1 MMRRREFITLLGGA
15 AAAAWPVAARAQQS
29 ERMRRI
35 GVVMA
40 YAESDANG
48 QVQFKAFRE
57 HLQKLGWTEGTN
69 LRIDLRF
76 GAGDPVRIRQLAKEL
91 LSLGPDLMVGNSNVV
106 TTILQSEVHTL
117 PLVFVSVSDPIG
129 SGFIADLARP
139 GGNITG
145 FANFQASMGGK
156 WLEKLLEIAPL
167 VQRVGLVYHPEPPN
181 FGYLKSAEAAAPP
194 LKIKLDGLPVHSRA
208 EIEQALDTF
217 GREPRGGLIIA
228 PNVVTFANSSLIVA
242 MAERYRLPAI
252 YPFAYYAKEGGLIS
266 YGFDAVDQ
274 FRQGAVYADKILRGA
289 KPSDLPVQHPSK
301 FEIVINLKTARS
313 LGLEFPPT
321 LIALADEVIE

>member
-1 MMRRREFITLLGGA
+1 MKRREFIALLGGT
-15 AAAAWPVAARAQQS
+15 AAAWPVAATAQQS

-40 YAESDANG
+40 YAESDPNG
-48 QVQFKAFRE
+48 QVQFRAFRE

-106 TTILQSEVHTL
+106 TTILQSEVRTL

-181 FGYLKSAEAAAPP
+181 FGYLRSAEADAPP
-194 LKIKLDGLPVHSRA
+194 LNIKLDGLPVHGRA
-208 EIEQALDTF
+208 EVEQALETF
-217 GREPRGGLIIA
+217 AREPRGGLIVA

-242 MAERYRLPAI
+242 LAERYRLPAI

-266 YGFDAVDQ
+266 YGFDAIDQ

-301 FEIVINLKTARS
+301 FEIVINLKTAKS

>member
-1 MMRRREFITLLGGA
+1 MRRRQFIRLLGGA
-15 AAAAWPVAARAQQS
+15 AAWPLAASAQQG
-29 ERMRRI
+29 ERVRRI

-40 YAESDANG
+40 YAESDPNG
-48 QVQFKAFRE
+48 QVQIRGFRE
-57 HLQKLGWTEGTN
+57 HLQKLGWTEGIN

-91 LSLGPDLMVGNSNVV
+91 LSLGPDLMVSNSNAV
-106 TTILQSEVHTL
+106 TAILQSEVQTL

-181 FGYLKSAEAAAPP
+181 VGYLRSAEAAAPP
-194 LKIKLDGLPVHSRA
+194 LKIKLDGLPVLGTA
-208 EIEQALDTF
+208 DVEQAFETF
-217 GREPRGGLIIA
+217 AHEPRGGLIIA

-242 MAERYRLPAI
+242 LAERYRLPAI
-252 YPFAYYAKEGGLIS
+252 YPFAYYAK
-266 YGFDAVDQ
+266 
-274 FRQGAVYADKILRGA
+274 
-289 KPSDLPVQHPSK
+289 
-301 FEIVINLKTARS
+301 
-313 LGLEFPPT
+313 
-321 LIALADEVIE
+321 

>member
-1 MMRRREFITLLGGA
+1 MKRREFITLIGGV
-15 AAAAWPVAARAQQS
+15 AAAWPLRARAQQG

-139 GGNITG
+139 GGNIYRVRQFPG
-145 FANFQASMGGK
+145 FDGRKMAGK
-156 WLEKLLEIAPL
+156 AFGDRATRPARRACLPSGAAD
-167 VQRVGLVYHPEPPN
+167 

-194 LKIKLDGLPVHSRA
+194 LKIKLEGLPVHSRA

-242 MAERYRLPAI
+242 LAERYRLPAI

>member
-1 MMRRREFITLLGGA
+1 MRRREFITLLGGA
-15 AAAAWPVAARAQQS
+15 AAAWPIVARAQQS

-40 YAESDANG
+40 YAESDPNG
-48 QVQFKAFRE
+48 QVQFRALRE
-57 HLQKLGWTEGTN
+57 HLQRLGWTEGTN

-91 LSLGPDLMVGNSNVV
+91 LSLGPDLMVSNSNVV

-181 FGYLKSAEAAAPP
+181 FGYLRSAEAVAPS
-194 LKIKLDGLPVHSRA
+194 LKIKLDGLPVHGRA
-208 EIEQALDTF
+208 EIEQALETF
-217 GREPRGGLIIA
+217 AREPRGGLIIA

-242 MAERYRLPAI
+242 LAERYRLPAI

-266 YGFDAVDQ
+266 YGFDAIDQ

-289 KPSDLPVQHPSK
+289 RPSDLPVQHPSK

>member
-1 MMRRREFITLLGGA
+1 MIRRREFITLLGGA
-15 AAAAWPVAARAQQS
+15 VAWPLAARAQQP

-40 YAESDANG
+40 YAESDPNG

-91 LSLGPDLMVGNSNVV
+91 LSLGPDLMVGNSNAV

-156 WLEKLLEIAPL
+156 
-167 VQRVGLVYHPEPPN
+167 
-181 FGYLKSAEAAAPP
+181 
-194 LKIKLDGLPVHSRA
+194 
-208 EIEQALDTF
+208 
-217 GREPRGGLIIA
+217 
-228 PNVVTFANSSLIVA
+228 
-242 MAERYRLPAI
+242 
-252 YPFAYYAKEGGLIS
+252 
-266 YGFDAVDQ
+266 
-274 FRQGAVYADKILRGA
+274 
-289 KPSDLPVQHPSK
+289 
-301 FEIVINLKTARS
+301 
-313 LGLEFPPT
+313 
-321 LIALADEVIE
+321 

>member
-1 MMRRREFITLLGGA
+1 MIRRREFITLLGGA
-15 AAAAWPVAARAQQS
+15 VAWPLAARAQQP

-40 YAESDANG
+40 YAESDPNG

-91 LSLGPDLMVGNSNVV
+91 LSLGPDLMVGNSNAV

-194 LKIKLDGLPVHSRA
+194 LKIKLEGLPVQSRA
-208 EIEQALDTF
+208 GIEQALETF
-217 GREPRGGLIIA
+217 AREPRGGLVIA

-242 MAERYRLPAI
+242 LAERHRLPAI
-252 YPFAYYAKEGGLIS
+252 YPFAFYAKEGGLIS

-274 FRQGAVYADKILRGA
+274 FRQGAVYADKVLRGA